1 MDQELASKLADM
13 TGFRNL
19 LVHGYPKI
27 ENLKVF
33 EMVKSEVDDVR
44 EYIRQVLGKV

>member
-1 MDQELASKLADM
+1 MDML
-13 TGFRNL
+13 
-19 LVHGYPKI
+19 KI
-27 ENLKVF
+27 ENLKVL